1 MSVPLWVSELA
12 SGFWADAGAAEPFP
26 RQLCLSARRALP
38 VDVVCL
44 PGLCVSG
51 VLAWLRQR
59 QIVLALAGPDRAL
72 RGCLVASKGYGV
84 VFLDQLDGDEEQ
96 GFSLAHEL
104 AHFLRDYLRP
114 RRRAAAQLG
123 PQALEVFDGL
133 RPPRPEERLHALLR
147 AVPIGFHT
155 HLMARDAAGA
165 PEGSE
170 AACERAADRLA
181 YELLAPADA
190 VRAAV
195 GTEGTRATAVLRE
208 VFGLPAA
215 QAVHYAALLFPPELP
230 PDRLVRR
237 LRAARPDLS
246 NFERRGGK

>member
-12 SGFWADAGAAEPFP
+12 SGFWADAGAEEPFP

-38 VDVVCL
+38 LDVVSL
-44 PGLCVSG
+44 PGLRVSG
-51 VLAWLRQR
+51 VIAWLRQR
-59 QIVLALAGPDRAL
+59 NIVLSLPESDRAL

-84 VFLDQLDGDEEQ
+84 AFLDTQDSDEEQ
-96 GFSLAHEL
+96 RFSLAHEL

-114 RRRAAAQLG
+114 RRRAVVRLG

-155 HLMARDAAGA
+155 HLMARDQVGA
-165 PEGSE
+165 SKGPE

-195 GTEGTRATAVLRE
+195 GAEGTRATAVLCE
-208 VFGLPAA
+208 VFGLPEA
-215 QAVHYAALLFPPELP
+215 HSMCYAALLFPAVRP

-237 LRAARPDLS
+237 LRVARPDLS
-246 NFERRGGK
+246 NFGSGGGK

>member
-1 MSVPLWVSELA
+1 LPL
-12 SGFWADAGAAEPFP
+12 
-26 RQLCLSARRALP
+26 
-38 VDVVCL
+38 DVISL
-44 PGLCVSG
+44 PGLRVSG

-84 VFLDQLDGDEEQ
+84 VFLDELEGDEEQ
-96 GFSLAHEL
+96 RFSLAHEL

-114 RRRAAAQLG
+114 RRRAAARLG
-123 PQALEVFDGL
+123 AQALEVFDGL
-133 RPPRPEERLHALLR
+133 RPPHPEERLHALLR

-155 HLMARDAAGA
+155 HLMARDAEGA
-165 PEGSE
+165 PEGPE

-195 GTEGTRATAVLRE
+195 GAEGTRATAVLRE

-215 QAVHYAALLFPPELP
+215 QAMRYAALLFPPELL
-230 PDRLVRR
+230 PDRLVQR

-246 NFERRGGK
+246 NIERGGGK